1 MTAFNMMEFEFDA
14 LISQRPPETID
25 HFPEFFTGC
34 MQHLGIVQQDGTVSM
49 VFYDTINAIDI
60 PLAFGTLVALP
71 NFSFVAN
78 KKAVTVRSGVI
89 LIGFVR

>member
-1 MTAFNMMEFEFDA
+1 
-14 LISQRPPETID
+14 
-25 HFPEFFTGC
+25 
-34 MQHLGIVQQDGTVSM
+34 M

-78 KKAVTVRSGVI
+78 KKAVTARSGVI
-89 LIGFVR
+89 LVLAYYLDITQSMCDRIYYFAGKLETALFASIGFRRCRSN

>member
-1 MTAFNMMEFEFDA
+1 
-14 LISQRPPETID
+14 
-25 HFPEFFTGC
+25 

-60 PLAFGTLVALP
+60 ALAFGTLVALP

-78 KKAVTVRSGVI
+78 KKVVTARSGVI
-89 LIGFVR
+89 LVLAHYLDITQSM